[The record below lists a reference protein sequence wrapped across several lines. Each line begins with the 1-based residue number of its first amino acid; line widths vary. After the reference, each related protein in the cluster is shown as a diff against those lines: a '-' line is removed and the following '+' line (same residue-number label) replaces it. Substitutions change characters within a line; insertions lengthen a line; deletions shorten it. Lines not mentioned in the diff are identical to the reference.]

1 MSLSTTSGPSVCVS
15 CMACHNEGRGL
26 GKWITAEQAAA
37 EVDAEAI
44 TYGGQGEAMTYGSG
58 AAFVGCKRCGGDEWD
73 AVDVE
78 NTPHGF
84 RELREFYVNAAALVE
99 LADFV
104 DVDAFAIFAAWF
116 NAGGHIT
123 DLEELIAEYQ
133 DRYHGEWLSMRDY
146 AESYAEDSGML
157 QGLPD
162 HLARYF
168 DFDAFA
174 SDLEHDLYYEGGHIW
189 SAN

>member
-1 MSLSTTSGPSVCVS
+1 
-15 CMACHNEGRGL
+15 MACHNEGRGL
-26 GKWITAEQAAA
+26 GKWISAEQVVA

-58 AAFVGCKRCGGDEWD
+58 AAFVGCKICGGDEWE

-84 RELREFYVNAAALVE
+84 RDLREFYANAAELMGLV
-99 LADFV
+99 DFV
-104 DVDAFAIFAAWF
+104 DIDAFAIFAAWY

-123 DLEELIAEYQ
+123 DLEELIAEHQ
-133 DRYHGEWLSMRDY
+133 DRYYGEWRSMRDY
-146 AESYAEDSGML
+146 AEEYAEGSGML
-157 QGLPD
+157 AGLPD
-162 HLARYF
+162 HLSRYF

>member
-1 MSLSTTSGPSVCVS
+1 
-15 CMACHNEGRGL
+15 MACHNEGRGL
-26 GKWITAEQAAA
+26 GKWITAEQAGA
-37 EVDAEAI
+37 EYAEGVI
-44 TYGGQGEAMTYGSG
+44 TYGGQAEAMTYGSG

-84 RELREFYVNAAALVE
+84 RDLRGFYANAAE
-99 LADFV
+99 LAEREDLDLV
-104 DVDAFAIFAAWF
+104 AIFAAWY

-123 DLEELIAEYQ
+123 DLAELVAEHE
-133 DRYHGEWLSMRDY
+133 DRYLGEWYSVRDY
-146 AESYAEDSGML
+146 AEHYAEDTGML

-168 DFDAFA
+168 DFEAFA
-174 SDLEHDLYYEGGHIW
+174 HDLEHDLYHEDGHIW
-189 SAN
+189 SNN

>member
-1 MSLSTTSGPSVCVS
+1 MSIVINSGPSVCVS

-26 GKWITAEQAAA
+26 GKWITAEQAGA
-37 EVDAEAI
+37 EYLEGVI

-58 AAFVGCKRCGGDEWD
+58 ASYVGCKRCAGDEWEL
-73 AVDVE
+73 VDVE

-84 RELREFYVNAAALVE
+84 RELREFYANAAE
-99 LADFV
+99 LAEVEDL
-104 DVDAFAIFAAWF
+104 DTLAIFAAWF

-123 DLEELIAEYQ
+123 DLAELVSEHE
-133 DRYHGEWLSMRDY
+133 DRYHGEWRSMRDY
-146 AESYAEDSGML
+146 AEEYAEGSGML